1 MFLAKATEPLFWP
14 TEVSSTKRAG
24 RNRLERWGR
33 DFECWRSISAGT
45 ANREVQATLIRSVRR
60 YTKMS
65 LLPSGI
71 CEKRARRPWRW
82 WEPAWEERLLAMR
95 RSPRHRARSTA
106 WFYSAR
112 APGGQAEITQFA
124 HRGTRRRERG
134 WPASTRD
141 SRAIQ
146 KSA

>member
-1 MFLAKATEPLFWP
+1 MVVHLYCNVRRLIFMMVALLLSGVAAAQKTVSFP
-14 TEVSSTKRAG
+14 TEDAGVVYANVFGEGDRA
-24 RNRLERWGR
+24 
-33 DFECWRSISAGT
+33 
-45 ANREVQATLIRSVRR
+45 V
-60 YTKMS
+60 
-65 LLPSGI
+65 LPSGI